1 MRETDIFCN
10 FIPTNKTPNK
20 ALPINKKRREFC
32 KKINLDTV

>member
-20 ALPINKKRREFC
+20 ALPINEKKGTE
-32 KKINLDTV
+32 L